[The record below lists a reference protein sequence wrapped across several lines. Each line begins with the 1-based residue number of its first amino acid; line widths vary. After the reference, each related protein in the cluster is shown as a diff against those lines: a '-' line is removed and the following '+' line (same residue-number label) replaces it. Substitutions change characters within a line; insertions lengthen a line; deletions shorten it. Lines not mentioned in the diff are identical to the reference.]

1 MRVPTRAA
9 RLIGTV
15 GYARSF
21 PSTGVL
27 RALPWSSKRVCVGP
41 LAIISNFHRYYAVDT
56 SESSKEEFSEA
67 AEAENERGGDE
78 AHEEDFQP
86 SNEIDDRWEPYRR
99 NRISPRRR
107 SQAVRAVHAE
117 LNRMERGHSRVA
129 HKTRLDGRLN
139 SRRGLGSRG
148 TPDFVQPFIERSRRT
163 REEKK
168 QVERERHEEV
178 RRGKKRNEN
187 QPVVIT
193 INAQPGHSVSVH
205 ATVTPYSYTTS
216 RADTPPENEPER
228 PRWRASSHDEDVHV
242 ASEDGSVAPSAPE
255 ASVSPSV
262 SSEEKVRPPVE
273 NLGTRD
279 EASEANE
286 RGEEEQVRGEPGVCS
301 LCDRKSYQMTKH
313 HLVPKSEIENAI
325 IKRGRKKNETIP
337 VCRPCHEMVHSKL
350 TNLQMARGINTQR
363 ALRRSRSLE
372 AWFEQRRKQG
382 LSSDMEVDVE
392 SKDEPKRPSKQDAKK
407 DAKKDAVRRILLTIR
422 AAQLDPL
429 SGWRGSHA
437 LQATCSLVRA
447 IMLYERASVRL
458 TKSGTSEMPPPPH
471 WVDEGYIKKQIQ
483 TESELKLWFEQIV
496 STEKKNQKSD
506 VNPRPVKDPKQIKV
520 SKLAKDLKEVEDLE
534 KIEDPKDVED
544 SKEVENSKK
553 IEDSQEAED
562 SKDVGYQIPVQETD
576 TTHLPSQPKYP

>member
-1 MRVPTRAA
+1 MMRVPTRAA

-21 PSTGVL
+21 ASTGAL
-27 RALPWSSKRVCVGP
+27 RALPWSSKRVCVGS
-41 LAIISNFHRYYAVDT
+41 LAIISNFRRSYANDT
-56 SESSKEEFSEA
+56 SEPLRKEFSEA
-67 AEAENERGGDE
+67 AAAENERGGDE
-78 AHEEDFQP
+78 AREEDFQP

-99 NRISPRRR
+99 NRISLRRR

-117 LNRMERGHSRVA
+117 LNRMARGHSRVA
-129 HKTRLDGRLN
+129 HKTRLNGRLN

-148 TPDFVQPFIERSRRT
+148 APDFVQPFIERGRRK
-163 REEKK
+163 RDEKE
-168 QVERERHEEV
+168 QGERGRHEEV
-178 RRGKKRNEN
+178 RRGKERNQN

-205 ATVTPYSYTTS
+205 ATVTPYSSYTTS
-216 RADTPPENEPER
+216 RADTAPENGPER
-228 PRWRASSHDEDVHV
+228 PRWRASSHDEDAHV
-242 ASEDGSVAPSAPE
+242 ASEDGSVAPSASE
-255 ASVSPSV
+255 ASVSSSV

-286 RGEEEQVRGEPGVCS
+286 RDEEKQVRGEPGVCS
-301 LCDRKSYQMTKH
+301 LCDRESYQMTKH
-313 HLVPKSEIENAI
+313 HLVPKSEKENAI
-325 IKRGRKKNETIP
+325 IKRGRKKDETIP

-407 DAKKDAVRRILLTIR
+407 DAVRRILLTIR
-422 AAQLDPL
+422 AAELDPL

-437 LQATCSLVRA
+437 LQAICSLVRA
-447 IMLYERASVRL
+447 IMSYERASVRL

-483 TESELKLWFEQIV
+483 RESELKLWFEQIV

-506 VNPRPVKDPKQIKV
+506 VNPQPVKNPKQTKV

-534 KIEDPKDVED
+534 KIEDPKGVED
-544 SKEVENSKK
+544 SKEVEDPEQ
-553 IEDSQEAED
+553 IEDSQETED
-562 SKDVGYQIPVQETD
+562 SKDVGYQNPAQETD
-576 TTHLPSQPKYP
+576 TTQLPSPPKYP

>member
-1 MRVPTRAA
+1 MMRVPTRAA

-15 GYARSF
+15 EYGRSF

-67 AEAENERGGDE
+67 AAAENERGGDE
-78 AHEEDFQP
+78 AREEDFQP

-99 NRISPRRR
+99 NRISLRRR

-117 LNRMERGHSRVA
+117 LDRMERGHSRVA
-129 HKTRLDGRLN
+129 HKTRPDVRLN

-148 TPDFVQPFIERSRRT
+148 APDFIRPFIERSRRK
-163 REEKK
+163 RDEKE
-168 QVERERHEEV
+168 QGERERHEKV
-178 RRGKKRNEN
+178 RHEKERNQN

-205 ATVTPYSYTTS
+205 ATVTPCSYTIS
-216 RADTPPENEPER
+216 RADTPPENGPER

-286 RGEEEQVRGEPGVCS
+286 RDEEEQVRGEPGVCS
-301 LCDRKSYQMTKH
+301 LCDRESYQMTKH
-313 HLVPKSEIENAI
+313 HLVPKSEKENAI
-325 IKRGRKKNETIP
+325 IKRGRRKDETIP

-372 AWFEQRRKQG
+372 AWFEHRRKQG

-392 SKDEPKRPSKQDAKK
+392 SKDKPKRPSKQ

-429 SGWRGSHA
+429 SGWPGSHA
-437 LQATCSLVRA
+437 LQAICSLVRA
-447 IMLYERASVRL
+447 IMSYERASVRL

-483 TESELKLWFEQIV
+483 TEPELRLWFEQIV
-496 STEKKNQKSD
+496 STEKKNQKSN
-506 VNPRPVKDPKQIKV
+506 VNPQPVENPKQIKV

-544 SKEVENSKK
+544 S
-553 IEDSQEAED
+553 QETED
-562 SKDVGYQIPVQETD
+562 SKDVGYQNPAQETD
-576 TTHLPSQPKYP
+576 TTQLRSPPKYP